1 MTEVQKR
8 VSTEMNDLEKMA
20 FFETGEE
27 VITLKT
33 SFSGH
38 PAGSK
43 GVIVER
49 CSDGTCLV
57 SFDGGK
63 THKWSEANCVWMAY
77 DHLEKIVDE
86 PVVSVQE
93 FEIAKE
99 VPYHEQ
105 FNVGD
110 VVTCIE
116 KQGRGDWVNKEPLV
130 VHEILERS
138 AHGLMNVKTNTG
150 SIHPVGFVHKDF
162 AVVSRQQD
170 VAQVTPVVKQKK
182 YRKITQ
188 EELLD
193 LKVGQKVKVKEDD
206 GTVIKGQVLDI
217 DSISPESGKY
227 RIQLTNKA
235 GVKYNIWFHDTGF
248 ANIGGKKIVK
258 IKI

>member
-8 VSTEMNDLEKMA
+8 VTESMNGIQKMN
-20 FFETGEE
+20 FFQDNEE
-27 VITLKT
+27 VITLEE

-38 PAGSK
+38 PAGSR

-63 THKWSEANCVWMAY
+63 TSKWSEANCVWMPY
-77 DHLEKIVDE
+77 LGIEKIVEDS
-86 PVVSVQE
+86 VVAVQE

-99 VPYHEQ
+99 IPYHEQ

-138 AHGLMNVKTNTG
+138 ANGLMQVKTNTG

-182 YRKITQ
+182 YRKITK

-193 LKVGQKVKVKEDD
+193 LKIGQKVKVKDDD
-206 GTVIKGQVLDI
+206 GTLIKGEVLHI

-235 GVKYNIWFHDTGF
+235 DAKYNIWFYDTGF